1 MLMLIETC
9 LRYILPHEEVYAS
22 KKKGKVFKVD
32 IYFIEKVTR
41 NLPPISIAHTENI
54 FSGFV
59 LAETLPKPTLV
70 KLLHVKYK
78 AVTYAVNVSG
88 GLDMLTGCSILSPS
102 SYSQPMIKKRQTY
115 G

>member
-1 MLMLIETC
+1 MRRFI
-9 LRYILPHEEVYAS
+9 RQR
-22 KKKGKVFKVD
+22 KKGKVFKVD
-32 IYFIEKVTR
+32 IYFIGKFTQ

-102 SYSQPMIKKRQTY
+102 SYSQPVIKKRQTY